1 MHVCLQTSLIDIQW
15 EDETLQKSERPE
27 LNAARV
33 VISGTGVNMDMIV
46 LVTNIAELKLMQI
59 MH

>member
-33 VISGTGVNMDMIV
+33 VISGTGVNMDIV
-46 LVTNIAELKLMQI
+46 ELKRMQI